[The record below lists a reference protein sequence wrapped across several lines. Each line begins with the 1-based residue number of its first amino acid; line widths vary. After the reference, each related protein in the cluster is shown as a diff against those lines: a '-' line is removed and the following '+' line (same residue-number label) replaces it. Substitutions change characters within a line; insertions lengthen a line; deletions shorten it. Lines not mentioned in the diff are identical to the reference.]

1 MADLPNFTRG
11 TRGGDESRSSTT
23 EILTPKSRAV
33 INPDY
38 TLDHY
43 KLDRVGANYDVV
55 TLTGRGYTP
64 KMIILTVG
72 SSTLSDFNGG
82 LLRVLDPAGSSIIL
96 EFDSNVTREDGIKDP
111 SNSDRITVGIKD
123 LSSQE
128 EIAGKFFN
136 TFRNSLGQAYQRNID
151 VATAEIRGSSNY
163 NIILMT
169 TAPYV
174 GASDIVPYMNYG
186 SFVAAP
192 TGVSGIT
199 AVTTVDGTNGDSP
212 IQPPFSLGS
221 KILRGSW

>member
-11 TRGGDESRSSTT
+11 TRGKDESRSSTT
-23 EILTPKSRAV
+23 EILTPKPRAV

-38 TLDHY
+38 TLGHY
-43 KLDRVGANYDVV
+43 ELPRVGANYDVV

-64 KMIILTVG
+64 KMLILTVG
-72 SSTLSDFNGG
+72 SSTLSDFHLGQV
-82 LLRVLDPAGSSIIL
+82 RVIDPLGTAVIL
-96 EFDSNVTREDGIKDP
+96 EFDSSVTTETGIKDP

-128 EIAGKFFN
+128 AIAGKFFN
-136 TFRNSLGQAYQRNID
+136 TFRNSIGQAYQRNLD
-151 VATAEIRGSSNY
+151 VATAEIDRSSNY

-169 TAPYV
+169 TAPYI

-186 SFVAAP
+186 AFAAA
-192 TGVSGIT
+192 TVGGSGIT
-199 AVTTVDGTNGDSP
+199 AITTVDGTNGDSP